1 MTAETSKRR
10 NYTEDFK
17 RDAVTLVT
25 DHGYKVSEAARSL
38 GIGDSLLRR
47 WRQQFDQEASG
58 ANLNIDEREELKRL
72 RKENR
77 LLAASL

>member
-25 DHGYKVSEAARSL
+25 DHGYKVSKAARRL